1 MNLMQ
6 DNFPLYKYIAV
17 KKGFQ
22 NHFVIIL
29 KPTAKMNLCNK
40 IEADRIHED
49 FPLAPKFSQ
58 FVAKLFASQLIA
70 ERRIN

>member
-1 MNLMQ
+1 MQ
-6 DNFPLYKYIAV
+6 DNFPLYKHVAI
-17 KKGFQ
+17 KKGFP
-22 NHFVIIL
+22 NNFVIIL
-29 KPTAKMNLCNK
+29 ISTAKMNLRNK

-49 FPLAPKFSQ
+49 FPPAPKFSQ